1 MINKCIN
8 CQEIIKDNYPN
19 INEHNKKIYCDK
31 CADLFYRLSKDDE
44 YKEHKIEQAL
54 KEIQERKARLRRLI
68 KEADE
73 EARRV
78 LS

>member
-1 MINKCIN
+1 MKCKCIN
-8 CQEIIKDNYPN
+8 CKVEFEDNYSN

-44 YKEHKIEQAL
+44 YQEYRIEQAL
-54 KEIQERKARLRRLI
+54 IEIQERKARLRKAI
-68 KEADE
+68 QKADE
-73 EARRV
+73 EARRI